1 MYNETIICN
10 IALSNIG
17 QTTEI
22 VDLDTEDSK
31 AAKKCR
37 LFYPLARDNA
47 LSDYPWTFAR
57 QVVDLAILEGE
68 EDQTDYNFVYAFPQ
82 DCLEPRSIVVPNI
95 PIGLYYR
102 FYPAFFFAGLNGNT
116 ETSVPEFL
124 RPSFEKG
131 VASDKKSRTI
141 ITNCENAK
149 LLYTRKVTETYL
161 FSSSFAETIAW
172 RLSAYLATPL
182 AQSIKLGTNAMNQYN
197 TLIQQASSQDARGEN
212 TPLYPLP
219 ESITS
224 RLA

>member
-1 MYNETIICN
+1 MYSETIICN
-10 IALSNIG
+10 IALANIG
-17 QTTEI
+17 QTTQI
-22 VDLDTEDSK
+22 VDLATEESK
-31 AAKKCR
+31 AAKQCR

-57 QVVDLAILEGE
+57 EVVELALLADE
-68 EDQTDYNFVYAFPQ
+68 EDETDYNYIYAFPD
-82 DCLEPRSIVVPNI
+82 DCLEPRSIVIPNI

-102 FYPAFFFAGLNGNT
+102 YYPEFFFAGLNGNT
-116 ETSVPEFL
+116 ETSAPEYL

-131 VASDKKSRTI
+131 VSKDKKTRTI

-149 LLYTRKVTETYL
+149 LLYTRRVEETHL
-161 FSSSFAETIAW
+161 WTSSFAETVAW
-172 RLSAYLATPL
+172 RLAAYLASPL
-182 AQSIKLGTNAMNQYN
+182 AQSLKLGQNAMAQYN

-219 ESITS
+219 ESVTS